1 MSTASPTPSPESVL
15 LVQCCHLPQFF
26 YLAEKL
32 RQRNPEWIL
41 SALVTDRPQV
51 RFYLE
56 LFPPFDHLFFFDKK
70 LPEMPGVFDQIL
82 FPLLNRGYLR
92 IKRAARQLPGTA
104 YEIDYQGERR
114 ALKLGTL
121 VRSFAAPLHRPS
133 EEFVQYLED
142 FPHRPLGEKVLVV
155 ETCHRSLADSSEEKW
170 GRLIPDQAEVTR
182 ISVSTEGRGWRTLR
196 RQSFDSGVV
205 FFSGEKGFA
214 NLKLLPFLLRIP
226 KILVVNEHGDHFY
239 ATSRSLLR
247 FLWGRVRQGA
257 PLPKPSPRILV
268 IQTES
273 PTYVRRAIEVLR
285 KPEMFPRSRICL
297 LCRKEDADRFRGT
310 SGLERIVTYSRQKVW
325 RSLGLWRDL
334 KGFDADMV
342 AAVFSGRGVFRL
354 QKLLYFLLPIRRH
367 LALNA
372 RSDCYRLTPRTIFW
386 TLRKDPSFFAAE
398 KQPVSPILFLLTDKD
413 FRARKAIEKLQ
424 DPKVVSPQPIWVFC
438 RDDKRSFYQALPG
451 VQEVRT
457 YAPGWTRGNL
467 KTVLALARSRV
478 EVVSSIF
485 SPRPAFRLQ
494 KLLFVLLPA
503 RHRLAFNQ
511 DLNCHYLKGRHG
523 RRGQPS
529 VWRTLLRALLTRSR
543 SGIRP
548 TLFFP
553 TAEDS
558 KAVEAIER
566 LQDPT
571 VAAKSIVVFC
581 REDKRP
587 LYEDLPT
594 VEAVWT
600 YAPGSSLRHLRTWVR
615 LLRTR
620 VDLVCAIFSGRPIF
634 LLQKFLFLVLRA
646 RDRLVFNENL
656 DCYMLRGNLGQFLL
670 PSRRHRERDCSE
682 LIFIVRTILKG
693 SLFVPRFLYLI
704 LWANVIT
711 VMKRGHRFKFPKNK
725 F

>member
-170 GRLIPDQAEVTR
+170 GRLILDQAEVTR

-467 KTVLALARSRV
+467 KTVVALARSRV

-543 SGIRP
+543 RGIRP

-670 PSRRHRERDCSE
+670 PSKRHRERDCSE